1 MLNKKGLLANLT
13 SALAKNDIN
22 IFGISAGENSV
33 TTFIN
38 KADADKAYHLLHK
51 LVIDSNRLSS
61 LSLGQ
66 DIAMLT
72 VVSPDFIETPGII
85 SDITNPLRKNNINIV
100 EISSSQT
107 AVVIFVDWKDGKKA
121 FELVKEVLEWN

>member
-1 MLNKKGLLANLT
+1 
-13 SALAKNDIN
+13 
-22 IFGISAGENSV
+22 
-33 TTFIN
+33 
-38 KADADKAYHLLHK
+38 
-51 LVIDSNRLSS
+51 
-61 LSLGQ
+61 
-66 DIAMLT
+66 MLT

-121 FELVKEVLEWN
+121 FELVKEVLE